1 LLYARSLAEVGRIDE
16 ALEEYYALVRYA
28 PNAEARVRY
37 GMLLRIVG
45 RDAEARV
52 VFNEL
57 LLQMRR
63 APQYL
68 REAQAEWL
76 SIAEK
81 QLLN

>member
-1 LLYARSLAEVGRIDE
+1 
-16 ALEEYYALVRYA
+16 
-28 PNAEARVRY
+28 
-37 GMLLRIVG
+37 MLLRIVG

-81 QLLN
+81 QLLS

>member
-1 LLYARSLAEVGRIDE
+1 
-16 ALEEYYALVRYA
+16 
-28 PNAEARVRY
+28 
-37 GMLLRIVG
+37 MLLRMVG

-57 LLQMRR
+57 LLQMKR
-63 APQYL
+63 APKYL

-81 QLLN
+81 QLLA

>member
-1 LLYARSLAEVGRIDE
+1 M
-16 ALEEYYALVRYA
+16 
-28 PNAEARVRY
+28 RVRWPRSDASTRRSKNTTRWCRTPPARRHGSATACCY
-37 GMLLRIVG
+37 VWSG
-45 RDAEARV
+45 RNAEARV

-57 LLQMRR
+57 LLQMKR
-63 APQYL
+63 APKYL

>member
-1 LLYARSLAEVGRIDE
+1 LAEVGRIDE

-28 PNAEARVRY
+28 PGAEARVRY

-57 LLQMRR
+57 LLQMKR

-81 QLLN
+81 QLLS